1 MNECPPK
8 RTAANSQIDFFE
20 MNVFFFISNYES
32 IIKVTN
38 TIINHLSKVAS
49 KSDRDFSI
57 FISSNYYVC
66 LRLLLLLLHL
76 LLYHAFHY
84 FQLLLLSGVFFCIQL
99 ELDELILVLFVRLK
113 DFCIWTPL
121 YNSHSSWFN
130 ILFSDFVIFYSS
142 PCSECFCWIAWAI
155 AKQRHRPQL
164 IEYTP
169 TVHSNRIA
177 ITFALKCIRLT
188 FSAKRLCVWDA
199 ETNRQE

>member
-1 MNECPPK
+1 MTIQSILIAPLVLCFFLFFSFHFKFFSLSLALCVFFSSFALSLNEWVSSKKNSGEFTNRLLRNEC
-8 RTAANSQIDFFE
+8 I
-20 MNVFFFISNYES
+20 FFISNYES

-121 YNSHSSWFN
+121 YNSHS
-130 ILFSDFVIFYSS
+130 
-142 PCSECFCWIAWAI
+142 
-155 AKQRHRPQL
+155 
-164 IEYTP
+164 
-169 TVHSNRIA
+169 
-177 ITFALKCIRLT
+177 T
-188 FSAKRLCVWDA
+188 FSFQILLFFIRRLAANVFV
-199 ETNRQE
+199 ESRGQ